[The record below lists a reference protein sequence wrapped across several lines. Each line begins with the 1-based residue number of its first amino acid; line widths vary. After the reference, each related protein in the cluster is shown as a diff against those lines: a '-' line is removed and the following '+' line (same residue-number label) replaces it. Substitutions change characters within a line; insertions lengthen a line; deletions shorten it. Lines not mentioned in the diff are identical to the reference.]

1 VTRLDAAASTLRR
14 AADRLAA
21 FGLCL
26 LAINALATVADVL
39 LRALLSAPIDRLSD
53 VSSVIYFLSA
63 ACCVP
68 AATAHRRHITIRA
81 FEGRLPARPAA
92 LLEAFASAVL
102 LAIWCVIA
110 LQLWLHAHG
119 LQTVGQTLSQIA
131 VPVAPFWYAVA
142 LSMSF
147 NALLEA
153 LIGAGWLRAAVRGEV
168 PEPAA
173 SASEAGAATL
183 L

>member
-1 VTRLDAAASTLRR
+1 MRLDTTTHALRR
-14 AADRLAA
+14 VADRLAA

-26 LAINALATVADVL
+26 LALNALATVADVL

-53 VSSVIYFLSA
+53 VSSVIYVLA
-63 ACCVP
+63 AASCVP

-81 FEGRLPARPAA
+81 FEGRLAARPAA
-92 LLEAFASAVL
+92 MLEAFASALL

-110 LQLWLHAHG
+110 QQLWLHAFG
-119 LQTVGQTLSQIA
+119 LQDVGQTLSQIA

-142 LSMSF
+142 MGMSF
-147 NALLEA
+147 NALLET
-153 LIGAGWLRAAVRGEV
+153 LILAGWLRAAVRGEV
-168 PEPAA
+168 SAPAA
-173 SASEAGAATL
+173 TATEAGAATL